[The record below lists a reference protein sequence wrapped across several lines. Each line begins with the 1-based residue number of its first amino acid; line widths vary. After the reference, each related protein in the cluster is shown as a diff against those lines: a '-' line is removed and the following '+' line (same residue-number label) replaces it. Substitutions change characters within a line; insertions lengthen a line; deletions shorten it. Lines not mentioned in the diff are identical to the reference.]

1 MSTVR
6 PIHDDAFWTALADA
20 RWRRVR
26 WRAGGAGP
34 PGDARC
40 AAFDLPLHRAGTY
53 YRRPAYTDGQRWL
66 SQQAYD
72 EMVRRTAR
80 RRASRTVRPDP
91 NPDPTTPP

>member
-1 MSTVR
+1 MSASR
-6 PIHDDAFWTALADA
+6 PQPDAAFWADLARS

-26 WRAGGAGP
+26 WRKGLGP

-53 YRRPAYTDGQRWL
+53 YRRPVYTDGTRWL

-72 EMVRRTAR
+72 EMVRRTAGH
-80 RRASRTVRPDP
+80 RASRTARP
-91 NPDPTTPP
+91 PDSARGGASE